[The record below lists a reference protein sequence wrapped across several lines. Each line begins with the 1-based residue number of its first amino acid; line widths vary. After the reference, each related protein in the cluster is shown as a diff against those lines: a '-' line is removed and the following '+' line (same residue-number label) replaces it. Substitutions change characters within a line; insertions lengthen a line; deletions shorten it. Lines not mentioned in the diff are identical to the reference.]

1 MLSRIQSLYL
11 LLAALLAFGS
21 MAMPFWTF
29 QAGQIVLFGDFMD
42 VQGAGIVVTAGSI
55 AGGIFSPLTGIAS
68 LAAIFM
74 YTNRKLQ
81 EKLIILCFAL
91 FAADLASG
99 LAGGHFLNIYLQ
111 TQAQSVVFRPDG
123 GLFMILPEPVLFWL
137 ATLGVKKDE
146 KIATAYKRL

>member
-29 QAGQIVLFGDFMD
+29 EAGHVILFGDFRD
-42 VQGAGIVVTAGSI
+42 VAGAGIIVSAGSV

-68 LAAIFM
+68 LAAIFQFG
-74 YTNRKLQ
+74 NRKVQ
-81 EKLIILCFAL
+81 QKLIGLCMAL
-91 FAADLASG
+91 FALDLLSG
-99 LAGGHFLNIYLQ
+99 LAGGHFLKLYLE
-111 TQAQSVVFRPDG
+111 TQSPNVTFRPDG

-137 ATLGVKKDE
+137 ASLGVKKDE